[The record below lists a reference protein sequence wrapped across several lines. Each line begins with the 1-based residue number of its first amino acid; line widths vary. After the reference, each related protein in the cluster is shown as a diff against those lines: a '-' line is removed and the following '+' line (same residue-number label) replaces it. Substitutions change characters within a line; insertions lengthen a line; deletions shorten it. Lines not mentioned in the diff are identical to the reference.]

1 MIFLYNIEQCFPNF
15 SSRSPHQAPNML
27 EGRTAAGHARG
38 QATHSQG
45 DRMGRACLGFWSEPM
60 LNPVFFLIWFHILHT
75 GYILETGLNDWLSQR
90 SLESINIG
98 LKEQEEFVTSPTKNQ
113 IWPTDISALN
123 PVLHFHIF
131 HYGILWPLK
140 SGAGGIHIESP
151 SNSAIFGRFP
161 LQEAW
166 WTWIFAKSAAR
177 QVSAASGR
185 ITCALATIWWEP
197 WGCHESKKWRG
208 MSDKRW

>member
-15 SSRSPHQAPNML
+15 SSRSPHQAPNLL

-60 LNPVFFLIWFHILHT
+60 LNPVFLKSDSTSCTRDIFLKRGWI
-75 GYILETGLNDWLSQR
+75 NDWLNQR

-113 IWPTDISALN
+113 IWPTDISALS

-140 SGAGGIHIESP
+140 SGAGGIHVESP
-151 SNSAIFGRFP
+151 IRHSD
-161 LQEAW
+161 L
-166 WTWIFAKSAAR
+166 R
-177 QVSAASGR
+177 QVPIARGVVDLDLCEVGGSESLRSFWPHYMCPGDDLMGAMGMPR
-185 ITCALATIWWEP
+185 ILKVARYEW
-197 WGCHESKKWRG
+197 
-208 MSDKRW
+208 